1 MSVNV
6 AKNDHRRSEKTVNH
20 MLRLSV
26 KGGSGRELSR
36 LSTVRWGAEWKSDDS
51 KEAGFFACCCLI
63 EKRYEISNGTRRH
76 LSFL

>member
-26 KGGSGRELSR
+26 KGGEWQGAQQIVHSKMGR
-36 LSTVRWGAEWKSDDS
+36 
-51 KEAGFFACCCLI
+51 
-63 EKRYEISNGTRRH
+63 
-76 LSFL
+76 